1 LRGVV
6 LAAGEHTVEFVY
18 RPKSVIMGL
27 AVSLLTLAA
36 VLVWAAGIVPNRHAS
51 LLPEEMEIGEVKT
64 TKTLLAEPRLVDSLE
79 DCYFY
84 HTMELPGFGVVRG
97 HWDLRGRFEEYIGD
111 VCVAGKSVLDVG
123 AATGFL
129 SFEVERLG
137 ASRVVSF
144 DMSDV
149 RQQAFVPFKG
159 KLYFEDYESW
169 VYYHTL
175 TVEKW
180 KNAYWLCHR
189 VLGSKA
195 EVYYGNVYTLP
206 PELGQFDVAFVG
218 ALLEHL
224 SDPVAA
230 LSSIAR
236 LTRETLVLGTPLIQT
251 EERIA
256 RFEPRADR
264 PEDDYTWWT
273 YSVGLYREVLA
284 ILGFRVEKI
293 SYGNYFHEYEKR
305 FEERPTLVAVRE

>member
-1 LRGVV
+1 M
-6 LAAGEHTVEFVY
+6 T
-18 RPKSVIMGL
+18 
-27 AVSLLTLAA
+27 
-36 VLVWAAGIVPNRHAS
+36 
-51 LLPEEMEIGEVKT
+51 EVK
-64 TKTLLAEPRLVDSLE
+64 KTDALLAPPRVVERLE

-97 HWDLRGRFEEYIGD
+97 HWDLRGRFEEYVGG
-111 VCVAGKSVLDVG
+111 VSVNGKSVLDVG

-129 SFEVERLG
+129 SFEAEQRG

-189 VLGSKA
+189 LLGSKA
-195 EVYYGNVYTLP
+195 EVHYGNVYTLP
-206 PELGQFDVAFVG
+206 QELGKFDVTIVG

-230 LSSIAR
+230 LISIAR
-236 LTRETLVLGTPLIQT
+236 VTRETLVLVTPLIQT
-251 EERIA
+251 DERIA
-256 RFEPRADR
+256 RFEPTADR
-264 PEDDYTWWT
+264 PEADYTWWT

-284 ILGFRVEKI
+284 ILGFRIERI
-293 SYGNYFHEYEKR
+293 SYGNYYHEYEQR